1 MEVSQKE
8 KAAHLQRAVIN
19 SSVEELS
26 KIYGE
31 LGFVEMSAPAL
42 GLACRFRGL
51 DVVKCLVNA
60 GASFD
65 FPSTEEA
72 GETYHCYA
80 GTKKGDYR
88 TNYSVYLLKAF
99 GKSPDLPLYCLTGM
113 VMEQQMAR
121 EDGSL
126 LTFLPDGERADV
138 LRYLLENREKIAFH
152 PEELL
157 YYAIFYRDTALVNE
171 LKRQQVRIPEKRV
184 AVIADGAFS
193 PNGYWDE
200 YVDLMRRLT
209 SEDYLGVMQQLAL
222 ELDGK
227 LFRYTE
233 GIFDST
239 KKMFC
244 DERIFEFFLA
254 HFNREKM
261 NKSAVMRGLIDVE
274 AAEAFQVVVR
284 EGWLAMPK
292 KRDEMIAYA
301 SEEGKTEILAWLL
314 EYKNRTADL
323 AAEQE
328 KADRKLMR
336 ELNCAPDSVFA
347 LKKMWSW
354 QKQEDGTL
362 LITKYKGKCA
372 EVTVPERIGRSI
384 VTAVGGTSFGRSFL
398 KVLVD
403 QKLKVTLPKSLRY
416 IFGFAFQRLKG
427 LEEIQIPDGVEII
440 GHYAFDGCF
449 RLRNITI
456 PDSVKEI
463 SDHAFNGCS
472 LLEHITI
479 PAQTKTIGSMA
490 FASCSSL
497 ESVTISEG
505 VERLDSGAFRDCRSL
520 KCVTIPGTVEQISP
534 AAFCICSQLA
544 KVKLCEGVREIGR
557 AAFECCY
564 LLTDITIPRS
574 VKEIGG
580 YAFDRCCGLKSVH
593 ISEGVRQIGA
603 HAFEDCT
610 ALTDICLP
618 ENVENVGAYVFADC
632 QALVR
637 LDIRGR
643 IRELGKSVFSGC
655 SALTEFMIP
664 ETVEKVGDHAFSGCA
679 SLKSITIPAAVTE
692 IGKGVFS
699 GCSSL
704 EEVCI
709 CGEVK
714 KLGTEAFVDCPKLRA
729 IKIWESIPNR
739 ILGETFEQQKGLTV
753 SCPKG
758 SRTEAYCRKKGIPCA
773 ELVNDRG

>member
-1 MEVSQKE
+1 MEVTQKE
-8 KAAHLQRAVIN
+8 KAALLQRAVIN
-19 SSVEELS
+19 SSVEELL

-51 DVVKCLVNA
+51 DVVKCLVKA

-72 GETYHCYA
+72 EETYHCYA

-99 GKSPDLPLYCLTGM
+99 GKRPNLPLYCLTGM

-126 LTFLPDGERADV
+126 LTFLSDGERADV
-138 LRYLLENREKIAFH
+138 LRYLLENREKTAFH

-193 PNGYWDE
+193 PTGYWDE
-200 YVDLMRRLT
+200 YVDLTRRFT

-233 GIFDST
+233 GIFDGT
-239 KKMFC
+239 KKRFC
-244 DERIFEFFLA
+244 DGRIFEFFLA

-261 NKSAVMRGLIDVE
+261 NKSAMMRGLIDVE
-274 AAEAFQVVVR
+274 AAEAFQVVER
-284 EGWLAMPK
+284 EGWLAAPR

-301 SEEGKTEILAWLL
+301 SEKGKTESLAWLL

-323 AAEQE
+323 GAEQE

-336 ELNCAPDSVFA
+336 ELNCAPDSVLA
-347 LKKMWSW
+347 LKKLWSW

-362 LITKYKGKCA
+362 LITKYKGKGA

-384 VTAVGGTSFGRSFL
+384 VTAVGGAFSGMP
-398 KVLVD
+398 VD
-403 QKLKVTLPKSLRY
+403 QKLKITLPETLRH
-416 IFGFAFQRLKG
+416 IFGCAFQRLEG

-440 GHYAFDGCF
+440 GYYAFDRCV

-456 PDSVKEI
+456 PDSVKKI

-472 LLEHITI
+472 SLEHITI
-479 PAQTKTIGSMA
+479 PAQTKTIGLMA

-505 VERLDSGAFRDCRSL
+505 VERLDSDAFRNCRSL
-520 KCVTIPGTVEQISP
+520 KGVTIPGTVEQISP

-544 KVKLCEGVREIGR
+544 EVKLCEGVRKIGQ

-574 VKEIGG
+574 VEEIDN
-580 YAFDRCCGLKSVH
+580 YAFAWCRELKTIH
-593 ISEGVRQIGA
+593 INEGVKQIGA
-603 HAFEDCT
+603 HAFQNCM
-610 ALTDICLP
+610 ALMDICLP
-618 ENVENVGAYVFADC
+618 ENVENVGAYAFADC
-632 QALVR
+632 QALAR

-643 IRELGKSVFSGC
+643 IRELGESVFSGC

-692 IGKGVFS
+692 IGKGVFA

-709 CGEVK
+709 CREVK
-714 KLGTEAFVDCPKLRA
+714 KLGAEAFVDCPKLRV

-739 ILGETFEQQKGLTV
+739 ILGETFEQQKGLAV

-758 SRTEAYCRKKGIPCA
+758 SRPEAYCRKKGIPCII
-773 ELVNDRG
+773 D

>member
-1 MEVSQKE
+1 MEISQKE
-8 KAAHLQRAVIN
+8 KAALLQRAVIN

-26 KIYGE
+26 KIYDE

-51 DVVKCLVNA
+51 DVVKCLVEA

-72 GETYHCYA
+72 EETYHCYA
-80 GTKKGDYR
+80 GTRKGDYR

-99 GKSPDLPLYCLTGM
+99 GKRPNLPLYCLTGM

-126 LTFLPDGERADV
+126 LTFLPDGERANV

-157 YYAIFYRDTALVNE
+157 YYAIFYCDTALVNE
-171 LKRQQVRIPEKRV
+171 LKRQQVRIPEKRI

-200 YVDLMRRLT
+200 YVDLTRRLT
-209 SEDYLGVMQQLAL
+209 SEDYLGVMQQLAP

-233 GIFDST
+233 GIFDGT
-239 KKMFC
+239 KKRFC
-244 DERIFEFFLA
+244 DGRIFEFFLA

-274 AAEAFQVVVR
+274 AAEAFQVVER
-284 EGWLAMPK
+284 EGWLAMPR

-301 SEEGKTEILAWLL
+301 SEKGRTEILAWLL

-328 KADRKLMR
+328 KADRKLMQ
-336 ELNCAPDSVFA
+336 ELNSAPDSVLA
-347 LKKMWSW
+347 LKKLWSY

-362 LITKYKGKCA
+362 LITNYKGTDA

-384 VTAVGGTSFGRSFL
+384 VTAVGSAFSGMP
-398 KVLVD
+398 VD
-403 QKLKVTLPKSLRY
+403 KKLKITLPETLRY
-416 IFGFAFQRLKG
+416 IFGCAFQRLEG
-427 LEEIQIPDGVEII
+427 LEEIHIPDGVEAI
-440 GHYAFDGCF
+440 GYSAFGGCD

-456 PDSVKEI
+456 PDQVKKI
-463 SDHAFNGCS
+463 GDCAFLGCS
-472 LLEHITI
+472 SLVHITI
-479 PAQTKTIGSMA
+479 PAQTKSIGSSA
-490 FASCSSL
+490 FEGCSSL

-505 VERLDSGAFRDCRSL
+505 VKKLGSRVFWQCSSL
-520 KCVTIPGTVEQISP
+520 KSVTVPSTVERIW
-534 AAFCICSQLA
+534 AAFFMCSQLA
-544 KVKLCEGVREIGR
+544 EVKLCEGVREIGGS
-557 AAFECCY
+557 AFEGCV

-574 VKEIGG
+574 VVEIGD
-580 YAFDRCCGLKSVH
+580 YAFDRCRELKSVH
-593 ISEGVRQIGA
+593 ISEGVKQIGA
-603 HAFEDCT
+603 HAFQNCIT
-610 ALTDICLP
+610 LTDIRVP
-618 ENVENVGAYVFADC
+618 ENVERIGAYAFADC
-632 QALVR
+632 KALAG

-643 IRELGKSVFSGC
+643 IRELGESVFSGC

-664 ETVEKVGDHAFSGCA
+664 ETVEKIGDYAFSGCT
-679 SLKSITIPAAVTE
+679 SLKSITIPAAVSE
-692 IGKGVFS
+692 IGKGAFA
-699 GCSSL
+699 GCGSL

-714 KLGTEAFVDCPKLRA
+714 KLGAEAFSRCPNLRV
-729 IKIWESIPNR
+729 IKIWKSIPNR

-758 SRTEAYCRKKGIPCA
+758 SRTEAYCRKKGIPCT
-773 ELVNDRG
+773 ELVNNAG